1 MRRMRS
7 SRHRKRK
14 KRERQVKVAVVPEIG
29 DFVLYRPPLKAST
42 WLLWFG
48 PPLVLL
54 VGLVMLMRT
63 VRERRKRIERE
74 PLSASEH
81 AEAEHL
87 LSGDGEGERK

>member
-1 MRRMRS
+1 
-7 SRHRKRK
+7 
-14 KRERQVKVAVVPEIG
+14 
-29 DFVLYRPPLKAST
+29 
-42 WLLWFG
+42 LWFG